1 MSRARVLPSRSAR
14 LPPATCRRHGT
25 AHRAPHRA
33 QVKRG
38 IEAYAAAEAI
48 KHAASAAPRKSD
60 APAAGDPTHRS
71 GQAAAAAGGRPDR
84 GLKRSTAGVPPL
96 AEKRLREPDA
106 DEVQS
111 EDAKQFAKVAAVL
124 QEIGKDRAFVSV
136 MRDTF
141 NKARLLEWLQKQC
154 KIVKVP
160 LLSKK
165 ALEFFLENIERAGYQ
180 KGKDRGTMQDYD
192 LDWFAS
198 QGNAFG
204 QFTRELESAAVAG
217 GQLINKFANA
227 NGGEIGFELEDCASG
242 RRNTKLHVRS
252 FTSNSARAHT
262 HATHRYTRYTCT
274 RTLHTYARAASS
286 HRMSCTAARP
296 PQREGQHAEQRAP
309 YRSIWTRRGWRPRR
323 ASRRC

>member
-1 MSRARVLPSRSAR
+1 VSRARVLPSRSAR

-84 GLKRSTAGVPPL
+84 GLKRSAAGVPPL

-136 MRDTF
+136 MRDSF
-141 NKARLLEWLQKQC
+141 NKARLLEWLQVGSDTQEEDSAFDSEGEGEEADEYASSRPAIAKDDDKYEIDEAERVEAERVEAERVEAERVEAERVEEARQAEARQARAE
-154 KIVKVP
+154 P
-160 LLSKK
+160 PPG
-165 ALEFFLENIERAGYQ
+165 AGRAGA
-180 KGKDRGTMQDYD
+180 GG
-192 LDWFAS
+192 
-198 QGNAFG
+198 G
-204 QFTRELESAAVAG
+204 VAG
-217 GQLINKFANA
+217 AWA
-227 NGGEIGFELEDCASG
+227 PYHSCADC
-242 RRNTKLHVRS
+242 
-252 FTSNSARAHT
+252 
-262 HATHRYTRYTCT
+262 CT
-274 RTLHTYARAASS
+274 RARLVA
-286 HRMSCTAARP
+286 HLC
-296 PQREGQHAEQRAP
+296 
-309 YRSIWTRRGWRPRR
+309 
-323 ASRRC
+323 